1 MQKQK
6 ISRIYY
12 QTKDTIFKIIN
23 ILKFLDKRHLYK
35 LFFLIISM
43 IIGAIIELLFLV
55 SLSSFIKI
63 ILNNGLLTEEII
75 SDNGFNYYFFNIIN
89 FFAKYTESYIIANSI
104 IFIFMALITLSV
116 RLLTLRINVV
126 ETAKIGSFI
135 ETKCGESL
143 MRLPYNQYK
152 DFNIS
157 KLLTDFNNIPKFVSS
172 FFQSG
177 IQSLSS
183 LIIIV
188 FLTIYIKLRSDSLF
202 IFAFFALAFIY
213 IITLL
218 INIKKLKSLS
228 KKNKKLLNQ
237 RTSNIN
243 FIIRMFR
250 NILLAQNESKTT
262 RNYSSIVSSIYSYNA
277 QGLLISG
284 TPKIVIEYSAI
295 IAVSILLIIQ
305 SIIYG
310 PAQSIETTGIF
321 LIALLRI
328 LPSLQIIYVFL
339 AKIIKSRFVIESV
352 YDLLNLPKIKNI
364 NYSNK
369 NLTNSS
375 ENINSIQLK
384 NISFKYSAQ
393 DPNIIKNFSYEFQA
407 GKSYALVGTSGSGK
421 STLIDIILYLLVPQ
435 RGEITLNKK
444 LELSNENNFENIALL
459 RSNTLLIGQ
468 NDFYCGSRIKDILEI
483 TLEDEKDE
491 YFLKKLKEGINYL
504 KINEIFE
511 KNFIY
516 SFIGENGSK
525 ISGGQRQRILLLKA
539 FLSRKSILIFDEALS
554 SLDEVTKNFII
565 EFLFSSKFFTNKR
578 IMIFSTH
585 SNKVA
590 NACHEI
596 IRI

>member
-1 MQKQK
+1 
-6 ISRIYY
+6 
-12 QTKDTIFKIIN
+12 
-23 ILKFLDKRHLYK
+23 
-35 LFFLIISM
+35 
-43 IIGAIIELLFLV
+43 
-55 SLSSFIKI
+55 
-63 ILNNGLLTEEII
+63 
-75 SDNGFNYYFFNIIN
+75 
-89 FFAKYTESYIIANSI
+89 
-104 IFIFMALITLSV
+104 
-116 RLLTLRINVV
+116 
-126 ETAKIGSFI
+126 
-135 ETKCGESL
+135 
-143 MRLPYNQYK
+143 
-152 DFNIS
+152 
-157 KLLTDFNNIPKFVSS
+157 
-172 FFQSG
+172 
-177 IQSLSS
+177 
-183 LIIIV
+183 
-188 FLTIYIKLRSDSLF
+188 
-202 IFAFFALAFIY
+202 
-213 IITLL
+213 
-218 INIKKLKSLS
+218 
-228 KKNKKLLNQ
+228 
-237 RTSNIN
+237 
-243 FIIRMFR
+243 MFR